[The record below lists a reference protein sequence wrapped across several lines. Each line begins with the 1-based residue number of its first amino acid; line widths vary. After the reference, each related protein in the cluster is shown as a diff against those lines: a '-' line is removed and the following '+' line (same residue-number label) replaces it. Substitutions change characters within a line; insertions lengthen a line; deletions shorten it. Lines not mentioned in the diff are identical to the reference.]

1 MRIPYRF
8 SIPEKLMRNP
18 LFGPP
23 FEEDESGGATPDG
36 SALNQ
41 IAQYLFGATALP
53 GILLVRNCARLAA
66 QFDAQE
72 RVLER
77 VEVRVDFLLDLLDE
91 WSSTNRHS
99 CPYRCLRRRRWRC
112 GRRA

>member
-1 MRIPYRF
+1 MR
-8 SIPEKLMRNP
+8 SP
-18 LFGPP
+18 LFEPP

-41 IAQYLFGATALP
+41 IAQHLFSAAALP
-53 GILLVRNCARLAA
+53 GILLVGNCARLAA

-77 VEVRVDFLLDLLDE
+77 VEVRVDFLLNLLDE
-91 WSSTNRHS
+91 RNRNHW
-99 CPYRCLRRRRWRC
+99 CKRRRWRRC
-112 GRRA
+112 WRRRACLRLRRALRLAASRSR